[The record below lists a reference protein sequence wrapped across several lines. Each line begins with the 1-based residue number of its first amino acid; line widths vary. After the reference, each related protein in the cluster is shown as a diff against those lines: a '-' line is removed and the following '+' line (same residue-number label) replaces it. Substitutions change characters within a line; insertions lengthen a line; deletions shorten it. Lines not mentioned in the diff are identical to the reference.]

1 MNKSVLI
8 IGGGLGGLF
17 TGAILAKEGLR
28 VTVVEKNH
36 TVGGGLQSFTRF
48 GEVFDTGMHI
58 IGGMQP
64 GGNVRRICEYLGIE
78 DRIHIS
84 DVDSDMMDCV
94 YFAEDSRRYRI
105 AQGRD
110 NYIDALSEA
119 FPSERENLRAYVDAM
134 YRIAGEVDLF
144 YLRPSTTLFPVHSE
158 EFSMA
163 ADAFIAKYLDDRR
176 LRSVVAYM
184 NPLYGGQAGI
194 TPAYIHALIS
204 ILYIEGSSR
213 FAGGSQ
219 LFADTLRD
227 YIVEHGSTVIAGD
240 GVAKVLTAGKTI
252 SGVVTCSGKQ
262 LAADMYICA
271 IHPCTLFSLL
281 DNPSALPKSYRNR
294 LDSIPNA
301 YSAFT
306 LNIKLK
312 EGTFKYMNHSAY
324 YMGRYDDIWNFG
336 NCSENWPMGFL
347 YMTPPSLNQGEYA
360 GKMIVTAPMLWD
372 DVAVWEN
379 TTVGRRGSEYEMWK
393 ESMAGK
399 LLERLEE
406 VHPGIRECIE
416 AVNTASPLTIRD
428 WYGVKQGSMCGF
440 TKDCNN
446 LILSQVPVVTKIP
459 NLLMTGQNCNLH
471 GFCGVTLTAINT
483 CEAILGQNYLLER
496 IGK

>member
-1 MNKSVLI
+1 MSESVLV

-17 TGAILAKEGLR
+17 TGAVLAKEGVK

-36 TVGGGLQSFTRF
+36 TVGGGLQSFSRF

-84 DVDSDMMDCV
+84 DVNRDMMDSV
-94 YFAEDSRRYRI
+94 YFAEDDSHYRI

-110 NYIDALSEA
+110 NYIAALSEA
-119 FPSERENLRAYVDAM
+119 FPAERDNLCAYVDAM
-134 YRIAGEVDLF
+134 YRLAGEVDLF
-144 YLRPSTTLFPVHSE
+144 YLRPQTSVFPVHSD

-163 ADAFIAKYLDDRR
+163 ADAFIAKYLGDRR

-184 NPLYGGQAGI
+184 NPLYGGKAGI
-194 TPAYIHALIS
+194 TPAYIHSLIS

-219 LFADTLRD
+219 LFADTLKD

-240 GVAKVLTAGKTI
+240 GVEKVLTCDKMIA
-252 SGVVTCSGKQ
+252 GVVTRSGRQ
-262 LAADMYICA
+262 LSADKYVCA
-271 IHPCTLFSLL
+271 IHPCTFFGLL

-312 EGTFKYMNHSAY
+312 EGTFKYMNYSAY
-324 YMGRYDDIWNFG
+324 YMGRYEDIWSFG
-336 NCSENWPMGFL
+336 RRSGEWPLGFL

-372 DVAVWEN
+372 EVTRWEN
-379 TTVGRRGSEYEMWK
+379 TTVGRRGSEYERWK
-393 ESMAGK
+393 DTMAEK
-399 LLERLEE
+399 LLSCLEK
-406 VHPGIRECIE
+406 VHPGIRGCIE

-428 WYGVKQGSMCGF
+428 WYGVKEGSMCGF
-440 TKDCNN
+440 SKDCNN

-471 GFCGVTLTAINT
+471 GFCGVALTAINT
-483 CEAILGQNYLLER
+483 CEAVLGRNYLLD
-496 IGK
+496 KFNK